1 LNKIL
6 SIKSNAIFLAVVLI
20 AGAIAAISPSFIT
33 GVNAQ
38 SEPYPRDNSYE
49 REPRE
54 YPPQYADSN
63 RYNSYEPEYEMN
75 NDRKSYGND
84 NIYKSQYSS
93 YKPNYKSQYPSNG
106 QDSNNNY
113 YKSKKDSSNNVN
125 INKLDCININLNI
138 NGNNTGDIN
147 IGNKGQVPT
156 AEEGYLDAY
165 SSGGSGYSGSGY
177 SGSGYGGD
185 GYYDGYDNKKD
196 KDFSCIINNNNN
208 NTNVVSG
215 AGNATDG
222 GGNGNDNEIDACEE
236 SFRDNLD
243 ETDFEAV
250 ETALAGGIDITI
262 GGQTIT
268 VSSLTE
274 LCTALQAA
282 TPSELV
288 ENLFHPILDVTMTGE
303 TIRGNIILGI
313 AESLD
318 YSVTEIIQLVDLL
331 GL

>member
-38 SEPYPRDNSYE
+38 SEPYPRD
-49 REPRE
+49 
-54 YPPQYADSN
+54 
-63 RYNSYEPEYEMN
+63 NSYEPEYEMN

-165 SSGGSGYSGSGY
+165 SSGGSGY